1 MADITFDQ
9 LLDEQKKTTSSL
21 NRLGKTLRQQLL
33 GDESQ
38 EKDQSRVDAGNKA
51 WQTRQTNIAEASKK
65 VDEITAV
72 VDERQTS
79 WLSNMADKLNF
90 LPFMGKG
97 TESASQDEENKKDE
111 QSFMRKT
118 FGKLGDTFKDGF
130 KSMTDALGKFKDAAM
145 GGLKALLMAAGLF
158 ALIEFLQSKT
168 WKKIREWIAE
178 NPLEGVM
185 IALIA
190 IAAFFNP
197 LKTLKVIRTLTG
209 NVVLYVKNISKF
221 FLWLG
226 KTLGKGI
233 LGSFKLMGKFVK
245 VVAVSLEGYG
255 KIFKLINTGFAKA
268 RTGLTAFAN
277 WVKSVPAAFKAWTE
291 TGGKIAKIVRS
302 VAERIGKIFK
312 VIKDIGSKFAR
323 FGGGLARFAGPLG
336 LIISLGT
343 SIFASFTAF
352 KERFAETGSIL
363 ESIETAVSTFIG
375 TFIGVIPDLIK
386 DGISWVLRKMGE
398 VFGIAAFTDGADVL
412 DSFSFA
418 DLITEGLELF
428 IDAVKALFAKAS
440 YLAQKFMAA
449 LGFGDDPEEDK
460 PKTSKERTERIKKL
474 ESDLESGD
482 VEGFNTEANI
492 KKARDELKKL
502 KEEEMRRKR
511 TLAGDSSWK
520 VRVNKYTSD
529 MDQSKPRS
537 LEDVQRGLDLFGEM
551 KGKGSEEQQGMV
563 LKQMQLL
570 EKRKAELEA
579 AKAGG
584 GAAVSSIYQDMSVR
598 QNSHTTR
605 AENIILEDR
614 EMAGAVAAGPA

>member
-33 GDESQ
+33 GDKSQ

-51 WQTRQTNIAEASKK
+51 WQTRQTNIAEAGIK
-65 VDEITAV
+65 V
-72 VDERQTS
+72 
-79 WLSNMADKLNF
+79 
-90 LPFMGKG
+90 
-97 TESASQDEENKKDE
+97 TESASQEEEKKKDD
-111 QSFMRKT
+111 QSFLKKT
-118 FGKLGDTFKDGF
+118 YGKLGDTFKDGF
-130 KSMTDALGKFKDAAM
+130 KSMTDALGKFKSAAM
-145 GGLKALLMAAGLF
+145 DGLKALLIAAGLF

-268 RTGLTAFAN
+268 RTGLTTFSN

-312 VIKDIGSKFAR
+312 VIKDIGSKF
-323 FGGGLARFAGPLG
+323 GKMLGSVSRFAGPLG
-336 LIISLGT
+336 LIISLGA
-343 SIFASFTAF
+343 SIFAAFTAF

-375 TFIGVIPDLIK
+375 KFIGVIPDMIK
-386 DGISWVLRKMGE
+386 DGIAWVLRKMGE

-428 IDAVKALFAKAS
+428 IDAVKALFGEAS
-440 YLAQKFMAA
+440 LLAQKFMAA
-449 LGFGDDPEEDK
+449 LGFGDDPDEGKQLTAKEQREENVAAR
-460 PKTSKERTERIKKL
+460 EEEIL
-474 ESDLESGD
+474 AESGQTT
-482 VEGFNTEANI
+482 FTHRQREAA
-492 KKARDELKKL
+492 KRKA
-502 KEEEMRRKR
+502 EEEFDPENIAIRISIDKILAKSGEAGLDKSLAHRR
-511 TLAGDSSWK
+511 TLLGDED
-520 VRVNKYTSD
+520 Y
-529 MDQSKPRS
+529 DQK
-537 LEDVQRGLDLFGEM
+537 DLLQEI
-551 KGKGSEEQQGMV
+551 KLYEAK
-563 LKQMQLL
+563 
-570 EKRKAELEA
+570 KAELEA
-579 AKAGG
+579 
-584 GAAVSSIYQDMSVR
+584 SR
-598 QNSHTTR
+598 
-605 AENIILEDR
+605 
-614 EMAGAVAAGPA
+614 AGAGATVTNIAQNNSTNMKSSTTQSQNLTISDPETIQVQAANM